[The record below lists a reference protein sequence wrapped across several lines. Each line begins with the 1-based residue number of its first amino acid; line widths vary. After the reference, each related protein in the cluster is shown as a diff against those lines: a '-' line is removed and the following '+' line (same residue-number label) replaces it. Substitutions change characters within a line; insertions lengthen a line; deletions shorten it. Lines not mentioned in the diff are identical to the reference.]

1 MFKQLNLSW
10 TIGVGYAIALVFIV
24 AGTSVVS
31 VQLYQQAQTFAAEG
45 AGESVVAAV
54 NAMALK
60 TALLGSLAALVTVLM
75 GVLVARNITSVM
87 TGFVSDMET
96 GASEVARASASLAE
110 SSHRIAQS
118 SGGQAASVQQTS
130 ASLEQMETAAR
141 QNTTHAQQASEVASR
156 MRNQTAKCQDAMKRM
171 SATIAMAKNSSDDSA
186 RIVQT
191 IDEISFQTNLLALNA
206 AVEAARAGE
215 SGKGFAVVAEE
226 VRSLAQRS
234 AEAAR
239 TTAELIVQGQQHAVS
254 SVEVSREVVEL
265 LDAIVGGTRDVSD
278 LVEQVHRA
286 SEEQSEGVREITN
299 AVETIDALTREN
311 AGSAEESAAASEQ
324 FAAQADEL
332 RRIISTLEQVLQ
344 GKRGV
349 VVERWSGGRVNI

>member
-1 MFKQLNLSW
+1 MFKRLNLSR
-10 TIGVGYAIALVFIV
+10 TIGFGYAIALVFIV
-24 AGTSVVS
+24 TGTAVVS
-31 VQLYQQAQTFAAEG
+31 VQLHLQSKACVADG
-45 AGESVVAAV
+45 ASASVVALMSG
-54 NAMALK
+54 MAIK
-60 TALLGSLAALVTVLM
+60 TAVLGGLAALVTILIGM
-75 GVLVARNITSVM
+75 LVTRNITSVM
-87 TGFVSDMET
+87 SGFVSDMET
-96 GASEVARASASLAE
+96 GATEVARASASLAE

-141 QNTTHAQQASEVASR
+141 QNTNHAQEASEVASR
-156 MRNQTAKCQDAMKRM
+156 MRNQTAKCQDAMTRM
-171 SATIAMAKNSSDDSA
+171 SETIAMAKTSSDDSA

-226 VRSLAQRS
+226 VRNLAQRS

-239 TTAELIVQGQQHAVS
+239 TTAELIEQGQQHAVS
-254 SVEVSREVVEL
+254 SVDVSCEVVEL

-278 LVEQVHRA
+278 LVDQVHRA
-286 SEEQSEGVREITN
+286 SEEQTEGVREITH
-299 AVETIDALTREN
+299 AVETIDSLTREN

-324 FAAQADEL
+324 FAAQAGEL
-332 RRIISTLEQVLQ
+332 RRIISMLEQVLQ
-344 GKRGV
+344 GNRSA
-349 VVERWSGGRVNI
+349 VEQQR